1 MKHVPLK
8 RKKPMARGKPI
19 KRRRNAAGKPRE
31 RFEKLRDEA
40 YRAWIRERWCVI
52 VSHGTTQAKRSHRC
66 WAPSG
71 IVAAHVSPKA
81 RGTGDRNQLVP
92 LCEGGHMEQE
102 GHTKAFNTKYGLDL
116 AAIAKELDARYEK
129 ECGR

>member
-40 YRAWIRERWCVI
+40 YRAWIREQPCQVLLCPRP
-52 VSHGTTQAKRSHRC
+52 TQAT
-66 WAPSG
+66 
-71 IVAAHVSPKA
+71 HVWSKA
-81 RGTGDRNQLVP
+81 TGTGDRNNLVS
-92 LCEGGHMEQE
+92 LC
-102 GHTKAFNTKYGLDL
+102 AFHHAIQHNVGIRTFAHVYECDL